1 MENPYN
7 LGEAA
12 KHYDVARQLPTATT
26 SLWLGALK
34 SALGDHEIARVLDLG
49 CGTGRFSTALG
60 QAFSCRVIGVEPS
73 AAMLKVAR
81 IKEDI
86 EWLQGQAESL
96 PLSDGAVDL
105 VFMSQVFHHLV
116 DSRRALREI
125 RRALKPGGF
134 LAIRNGMREEN
145 ESLKWLEFF
154 PEAKVIEDRRAP
166 SRSEL
171 TGLATGHGFQP
182 TSHQVLHQLFADSSE
197 DYFRKITSRGL
208 SSLISIDD
216 ECFKDGVERMAD
228 WLKDQPPGVPV
239 YEPVDLF
246 VFRKGN

>member
-7 LGEAA
+7 LREAA

-26 SLWLGALK
+26 ALWLGALK
-34 SALGDHEIARVLDLG
+34 SAIGDQRITSILDLG

-60 QAFSCRVIGVEPS
+60 EAFSCRVIGVEPS
-73 AAMLKVAR
+73 AAMLQVAR
-81 IKEDI
+81 NREDI
-86 EWLQGQAESL
+86 SWLQGQAENL

-105 VFMSQVFHHLV
+105 VFMSQVFHHLI
-116 DSRRALREI
+116 DSRTALNHI
-125 RRALKPGGF
+125 RRVLKPGGF

-171 TGLATGHGFQP
+171 TGLATGHGFQT
-182 TSHQVLHQLFADSSE
+182 TSHQILHQLFADSSE
-197 DYFRKITSRGL
+197 DYFKKITSRGL

-216 ECFKDGVERMAD
+216 ACFRDGVERMAA
-228 WLKDQPPGVPV
+228 WLKGQPPGLPV

>member
-1 MENPYN
+1 MVNPYN

-26 SLWLGALK
+26 ALWLGALK
-34 SALGDHEIARVLDLG
+34 SAIGDHEIATILDLG
-49 CGTGRFSTALG
+49 CGTGRFSTALR

-73 AAMLKVAR
+73 AAMLRVAR
-81 IKEDI
+81 VKEDI
-86 EWLQGQAESL
+86 VWLQGQAENL

-116 DSRRALREI
+116 DSRTALSEI
-125 RRALKPGGF
+125 RRVLKPGGL

-145 ESLKWLEFF
+145 EKLKWLEFF
-154 PEAKVIEDRRAP
+154 PEARIIEDRRTP

-171 TGLATGHGFQP
+171 TSLVTGQGFQP
-182 TSHQVLHQLFADSSE
+182 TSQQTLYQLFADSSE
-197 DYFRKITSRGL
+197 DYFKKITSRGL

-216 ECFKDGVERMAD
+216 TCFKAGVERMAD
-228 WLKDQPPGVPV
+228 WLKAQPPGLPV

-246 VFRKGN
+246 AFRKG

>member
-7 LGEAA
+7 PGEAA

-26 SLWLGALK
+26 ALWLGALK
-34 SALGDHEIARVLDLG
+34 SAIGDHEIARILDLG
-49 CGTGRFSTALG
+49 CGTGRFSTPLR

-81 IKEDI
+81 VKEDI
-86 EWLQGQAESL
+86 VWLQGQAENL
-96 PLSDGAVDL
+96 PFSDGALDL

-116 DSRRALREI
+116 DSRTALREI
-125 RRALKPGGF
+125 RRVLKPGGF

-145 ESLKWLEFF
+145 EKLKWLEFF
-154 PEAKVIEDRRAP
+154 PEAKTIEDRRTP

-171 TGLATGHGFQP
+171 TSLVTGQGFQR
-182 TSHQVLHQLFADSSE
+182 TSQQTLYQLFADSSE
-197 DYFRKITSRGL
+197 EYFKKITSRGL

-216 ECFKDGVERMAD
+216 KCFKDGVERMAD
-228 WLKDQPPGVPV
+228 WLKDQPPGVPI

-246 VFRKGN
+246 VFRKGD